1 MGGGTAFVESTLGQL
16 YKVKEDGQY
25 RCEPAY

>member
-1 MGGGTAFVESTLGQL
+1 M